1 MEFVKEREKLVLV
14 ADYPKNDRKLTV
26 GYGHTG
32 TDVYKGMKITKQKAE
47 ELFKKDFGNAIA
59 ITHLYITKPIT
70 DT

>member
-32 TDVYKGMKITKQKAE
+32 TDVYKGMKITK
-47 ELFKKDFGNAIA
+47 
-59 ITHLYITKPIT
+59 
-70 DT
+70 